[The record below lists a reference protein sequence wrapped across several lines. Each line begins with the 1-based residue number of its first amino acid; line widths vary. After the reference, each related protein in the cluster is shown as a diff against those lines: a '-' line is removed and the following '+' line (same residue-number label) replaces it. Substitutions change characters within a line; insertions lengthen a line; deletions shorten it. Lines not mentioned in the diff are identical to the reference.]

1 MQQTTLPCAAKPTT
15 SSHVLCSIYTHS
27 QPLQVSFLLYVCD
40 CAFLNTVI
48 CFIVIGHLTEKNF
61 SNVAI
66 YPRIPIIANLQLL
79 NRCSTIRIPLYQT
92 VFTTYV
98 KYANATAGYYARN
111 MLPHAKPR
119 IILHDSSVSIF
130 YNKNLGINMK
140 SASHDISRK

>member
-1 MQQTTLPCAAKPTT
+1 MQQTTLQCAAMPTT

-79 NRCSTIRIPLYQT
+79 NRCSTIHIPLYQT
-92 VFTTYV
+92 VFTNYV
-98 KYANATAGYYARN
+98 NTQTQPQATTHAICYHTRN
-111 MLPHAKPR
+111 HALFYMTVLYLSL
-119 IILHDSSVSIF
+119 IIKI
-130 YNKNLGINMK
+130 LGINMK
-140 SASHDISRK
+140 SASHDISRN